1 MVDPNSPTRLPEDE
15 NRREGMLAST
25 GGLGEGVPLTRI
37 GAYQIL
43 DVIGEGGFGVVHLA
57 EQREPVRRRVALKVL
72 KAGMDTAEV
81 IARFEGERQALAMMD
96 HPNIAKILD
105 AGVTKEGRPF
115 FAMEY
120 VQGRPITEFCDGAR
134 VSTRERLRLM
144 AETCRAVQHAHQRGI
159 IHRDLKPSNILVCE
173 VDGRAVPK
181 VIDFG
186 IAKATTQ
193 QLGGATVYTQAGRM
207 MGTPEYMSPE
217 QTGMGGLDIDT
228 RTDVYSLGVVLYELL
243 TGMLPF
249 ESSDLRSAGY
259 LDIQRIIREVD
270 PPVPSVRLSRIGSGV
285 TMLEGAERGTGVSPA
300 ERVSRA
306 RSTDF
311 ASLRREIRGELD
323 WITMRALEKDRT
335 RRYESASAL
344 AADIERYLS
353 NEPVMASPPSATYR
367 ARKFVR
373 RHRVG
378 VAFALTT
385 GAMLTFGV
393 VRTVLYAQA
402 EARQRREIE
411 AREKD
416 LLQVTQFQA
425 AMLGG
430 IDPEEAGQKLM
441 ARLRRDVVAGA
452 AEGKEAAEGALG
464 RLSGT
469 DIALDFIDQTILAPA
484 TGAIDAQFAEQP
496 TIDATLRQSLAETY
510 ARLGLVEKALPLLQ
524 RTLQIREKELG
535 PNHPDTIT
543 AVGNVGYIMQA
554 LGRLDEAGPYFEAAV
569 ARMEELRGP
578 NHPDLAP
585 HLNNLAMLRVDQGR
599 PRDGQ
604 PLYERAIAIQTLAK
618 GTDDP
623 DTLLYEN
630 NLGGALEA
638 AGDNAGAEVHYRRS
652 LEGTLRTLG
661 PDSLDALTGMNN
673 LAGVLESQGK
683 RAEAEEMYRRSLEG
697 RKKLLG
703 SGHPSTLLAVNNLG
717 YLLTRTDRASEA
729 ETLLAE
735 GLRASTESL
744 GPMHPRTL
752 TLHHN
757 HAEAVRRAGRP
768 AEAEG
773 EFRST
778 LAARTSVLGEAHPD
792 TLSTRMS
799 LALAVRDQG
808 RLAEAAEELE
818 GAMRVSERLERTV
831 MVVGAVRTTLLETYE
846 MLDAKEPGAG
856 WGEKATALKLGN
868 P

>member
-1 MVDPNSPTRLPEDE
+1 MPEE
-15 NRREGMLAST
+15 TPREGVLPTT
-25 GGLGEGVPLTRI
+25 GVAGEIAPTARI

-43 DVIGEGGFGVVHLA
+43 ESIGEGGFGVVYMA

-81 IARFEGERQALAMMD
+81 ISRFEGERQALAMMD
-96 HPNIAKILD
+96 HPNIAKVLD
-105 AGVTKEGRPF
+105 AGVTREGRPF
-115 FAMEY
+115 FAMEF
-120 VQGRPITEFCDGAR
+120 VPGRPITEYCDAAR
-134 VSTRERLRLM
+134 MPTRERLRLM
-144 AETCRAVQHAHQRGI
+144 VETCRAVQHAHQRGI
-159 IHRDLKPSNILVCE
+159 IHRDLKPSNILVSE
-173 VDGRAVPK
+173 VDGKPVPK

-193 QLGGATVYTQAGRM
+193 QLSAATVYTQAGRM

-217 QTGMGGLDIDT
+217 QTGMGGMDIDT
-228 RTDVYSLGVVLYELL
+228 RTDVYSLGVVLYELI
-243 TGMLPF
+243 TGVMPF
-249 ESSDLRSAGY
+249 ESADLRSAGY
-259 LDIQRIIREVD
+259 IDIQRIIREVE
-270 PPVPSVRLSRIGSGV
+270 PMVPSVRLSRIGSGRPTV
-285 TMLEGAERGTGVSPA
+285 VGMMGQSSAGTTEEASPDRLA
-300 ERVSRA
+300 RVRD
-306 RSTDF
+306 TDF
-311 ASLRREIRGELD
+311 SSLRRMVRGELD
-323 WITMRALEKDRT
+323 WITMKALEKERK

-344 AADIERYLS
+344 ATDIERYLA
-353 NEPVMASPPSATYR
+353 NEPVQASPPSATYK

-373 RHRVG
+373 RNRLG
-378 VAFALTT
+378 VAFGLTT
-385 GAMLTFGV
+385 VALISIGV
-393 VRTVLYAQA
+393 VRTIMYARY
-402 EARQRREIE
+402 EAQQRREIE

-430 IDPEEAGQKLM
+430 IDPESAGQKLIS
-441 ARLRRDVVAGA
+441 
-452 AEGKEAAEGALG
+452 
-464 RLSGT
+464 RLSRDLEDQGASLAGVNST

-484 TGAIDAQFAEQP
+484 KGALDEQFAEQP

-510 ARLGLVEKALPLLQ
+510 VRLGLVEKALPLLE

-543 AVGNVGYIMQA
+543 AVGNVGYILQA
-554 LGRLDEAGPYFEAAV
+554 LGRLEEAGPFFEAAV
-569 ARMEELRGP
+569 ERMERIRGT
-578 NHPDLAP
+578 NHPELAA

-618 GTDDP
+618 GADDA

-717 YLLTRTDRASEA
+717 FLLTRTDRAAEA
-729 ETLLAE
+729 EKVLAE
-735 GLRASTESL
+735 GLAAARSSL
-744 GPMHPRTL
+744 GEAHPRTL
-752 TLHHN
+752 TLRHN
-757 HAEAVRRAGRP
+757 HAEAIRKGGRF
-768 AEAEG
+768 AEAES
-773 EFRST
+773 EFRAT
-778 LAARTSVLGEAHPD
+778 FEAREKVLGSAHPD
-792 TLSTRMS
+792 TITTRVS
-799 LALAVRDQG
+799 LALSIRDQG
-808 RLAEAAEELE
+808 RLAEAASQIEE
-818 GAMRVSERLERTV
+818 AMKVAATLDQSV
-831 MVVGAVRTTLLETYE
+831 GVVGATRTALLETYE
-846 MLDAKEPGAG
+846 LLAAKEPEAG
-856 WGEKATALKLGN
+856 WNEKATALKQGN

>member
-1 MVDPNSPTRLPEDE
+1 MVDPNSPTRLPEE
-15 NRREGMLAST
+15 NPREGVLAST
-25 GGLGEGVPLTRI
+25 GGVGESAAPTRI

-43 DVIGEGGFGVVHLA
+43 DVIGEGGFGVVYSA

-81 IARFEGERQALAMMD
+81 IARFEGERQVLAMMD

-105 AGVTKEGRPF
+105 AGVTREGRPF

-134 VSTRERLRLM
+134 VPTRERLRLM

-173 VDGRAVPK
+173 VDKKAVPK

-285 TMLEGAERGTGVSPA
+285 TMLEGGAGGMAPA

-306 RSTDF
+306 RDTDF

-353 NEPVMASPPSATYR
+353 NEPVQASPPSATYR

-393 VRTVLYAQA
+393 VRTVLYARH
-402 EARQRREIE
+402 EAQQRREIE

-416 LLQVTQFQA
+416 LLQVTQFQT

-441 ARLRRDVVAGA
+441 ARLRRDMAKPGENAGA
-452 AEGKEAAEGALG
+452 GEAVEASLRGV
-464 RLSGT
+464 SST
-469 DIALDFIDQTILAPA
+469 DVALDFIDQTILAPA

-554 LGRLDEAGPYFEAAV
+554 LGRLEEAGPYFEAAV
-569 ARMEELRGP
+569 ERMEKLRGAS
-578 NHPDLAP
+578 HPDLAP

-638 AGDNAGAEVHYRRS
+638 AGDNAGAEIHYRRS

-683 RAEAEEMYRRSLEG
+683 RVEAEEMYRRSLEG

-717 YLLTRTDRASEA
+717 YLLTRTDRAGEA

-744 GPMHPRTL
+744 GEAHPRTL

-768 AEAEG
+768 AEAEK
-773 EFRST
+773 EFRTT
-778 LAARTSVLGEAHPD
+778 LGARTSVLGEAHPD

-808 RLAEAAEELE
+808 LLREAAEELE

-831 MVVGAVRTTLLETYE
+831 TVVGAVRTTLLETYE